1 MTNFSFRK
9 NGPDKGAGTPVIWTD
24 MFHNTA
30 YFHYHHFTHYLDRD
44 EEGEYDDDLEDEKQ
58 DDDQGQDQYQ
68 IL

>member
-1 MTNFSFRK
+1 
-9 NGPDKGAGTPVIWTD
+9 

-44 EEGEYDDDLEDEKQ
+44 EEGQYDDDLQDEKQ